1 MYLFTKLPPLLFL
14 LAISLPF
21 ALAGYS
27 IDQFKHWYPE
37 FGFIFSHILATNCTA
52 PYATYLLA
60 QKHPIAA
67 DDPDRYTGL
76 GQTNQLAQ
84 PVVKCIL
91 DSTSSFV
98 MANMGS
104 AQVLLGLT
112 PTILATLGPS
122 SEETSMLFVIARRPV
137 LAVLLAAGSPAVFA
151 TRSFEVTDPLR
162 LLKDRES
169 RSRLPNL
176 SSRIEITVMITEYV
190 FALAAIANIITL
202 GYELGVQVVCSF
214 TPHSTYIPLL
224 WGFLSLS
231 VHASGVIAFAFKD
244 LLA

>member
-1 MYLFTKLPPLLFL
+1 LNKSLIKLLNRSPLNVVFIFHNHASPPTVISELLHFPHHHSTTQRHVLFTKLPPLLFL

-67 DDPDRYTGL
+67 DDPDGYTGL

-122 SEETSMLFVIARRPV
+122 SEETSMIFVIARRPV
-137 LAVLLAAGSPAVFA
+137 L
-151 TRSFEVTDPLR
+151 
-162 LLKDRES
+162 
-169 RSRLPNL
+169 
-176 SSRIEITVMITEYV
+176 
-190 FALAAIANIITL
+190 
-202 GYELGVQVVCSF
+202 
-214 TPHSTYIPLL
+214 
-224 WGFLSLS
+224 S
-231 VHASGVIAFAFKD
+231 VSNE
-244 LLA
+244 